1 MYISVI
7 IYCML
12 KRRRFILLNVI
23 YVIINVSVDF
33 LKINV
38 YENLVENNLLI
49 I

>member
-12 KRRRFILLNVI
+12 KIRRLIILNVI

-38 YENLVENNLLI
+38 YDNIVENNLLI

>member
-12 KRRRFILLNVI
+12 KRRRLILLNMI

-38 YENLVENNLLI
+38 YDNIIENNLLI